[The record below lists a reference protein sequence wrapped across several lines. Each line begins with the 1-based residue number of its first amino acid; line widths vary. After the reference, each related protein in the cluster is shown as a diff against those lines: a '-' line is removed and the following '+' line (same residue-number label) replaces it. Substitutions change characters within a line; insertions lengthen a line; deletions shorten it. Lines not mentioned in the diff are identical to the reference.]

1 MISVSSRIEN
11 YVLFVATLTS
21 FFTVFLASAVMI
33 AIPTLA
39 GEFGMSNIV
48 QNWVT
53 TIYLLAL
60 AIITVPAGQ
69 ISGKYGLKKT
79 MLIGL
84 IVFTATSAAIM
95 FSTSQDMFLILRI
108 FQGIGAGL
116 ITVSSMAMVVSAFK
130 PENRGK
136 ALGINIVGVYLGSSL
151 SPVIAGFLNYDFGWR
166 SIFFFT
172 LPFLVLCIV
181 LLLAKV
187 NKEWKTLE
195 HVAIDKKGTML
206 YSFGMLLFIFGFTTL
221 NQSYG
226 YAVAI
231 IGLFI
236 LIAFVFVDKK
246 VKHPVFDVNLFKNV
260 KFASSNVAS
269 LCAYFA
275 IFATITIINYHL
287 QYIRGFNSQEAGLL
301 LLIAPACQVVV
312 SPISGR
318 MSDKYNPQK
327 LAAIGA
333 AIAGIGISMIMML
346 NKGSPLEFLMVAL
359 FFIGFGFGLF
369 SSPNTNEIMGSV
381 PKEKTSMA
389 SASSSTMRVIGQTMS
404 MGVFTLI
411 FAIIM
416 GNVPIMPSNHHLL
429 ILSSQI
435 TAAICVTLC
444 FVSVVTSLAGL
455 RSKGYYN
462 G

>member
-1 MISVSSRIEN
+1 MNSRLEN
-11 YVLFVATLTS
+11 YVLFVATLTG
-21 FFTVFLASAVMI
+21 FFTVFLSSAVMI

-39 GEFGMSNIV
+39 SEFEMSNIV

-60 AIITVPAGQ
+60 AIVTVPAGQ

-79 MLIGL
+79 MVMGL
-84 IVFTATSAAIM
+84 ILFTITSAAIM

-108 FQGIGAGL
+108 FQGIGAGFV
-116 ITVSSMAMVVSAFK
+116 TVASMAMVVSAFK

-136 ALGINIVGVYLGSSL
+136 ALGINVIGIYLASSL

-166 SIFFFT
+166 SIFLFT

-181 LLLAKV
+181 LLITKV
-187 NKEWKTLE
+187 GKEWKTLAD
-195 HVAIDKKGTML
+195 VPIDKKGAIL

-226 YAVAI
+226 YIVSI
-231 IGLFI
+231 IGLFVLLSFI
-236 LIAFVFVDKK
+236 FMDKK
-246 VKHPVFDVNLFKNV
+246 VKNPVFDVDLFKNV
-260 KFASSNVAS
+260 KFASSNIAS

-301 LLIAPACQVVV
+301 LLIAPVLQVII

-318 MSDKYNPQK
+318 LSDRYNPQK

-333 AIAGIGISMIMML
+333 AIAGIGISMIAML
-346 NKGSPLEFLMVAL
+346 GKNSPLEFLMLAL
-359 FFIGFGFGLF
+359 FFIGLGFGLF

-381 PKEKTSMA
+381 PKEKTPMA

-416 GNVPIMPSNHHLL
+416 GNVQIVPANHHLL

-435 TAAICVTLC
+435 TAAICVILC
-444 FVSVVTSLAGL
+444 FVSVITSLAGL